1 LKILEHSLIQKLK
14 FISIFSIKYR
24 DRNGL
29 VKYWELISR
38 KTVPKCISGKQE
50 APDAVIIVPIHNV
63 EKKLCV
69 IREFRIPIGAYEW
82 GFPAGLVDS
91 GESIEVAVER
101 ELFEETGLR
110 LVRIIRQ
117 SPTIFSSAGVTDEA
131 VKIVYVEA
139 KGPLNTDNNQGSED
153 IECFLFDQENLKSL
167 LEQNEDYFGARSW
180 PILDNYARHGVD
192 IF

>member
-1 LKILEHSLIQKLK
+1 LNILEHSLIRKLK

-29 VKYWELISR
+29 IKKWELISR
-38 KTVPKCISGKQE
+38 KTVPKCISGKLE
-50 APDAVIIVPIHNV
+50 VPDAVIIVPIHISENR
-63 EKKLCV
+63 LCV
-69 IREFRIPIGAYEW
+69 IREFRVPIGTYEW
-82 GFPAGLVDS
+82 GFPAGLVDDN
-91 GESIEVAVER
+91 ESVQEAVER

-139 KGPLNTDNNQGSED
+139 EGQLNTDNNQGSED

-167 LEQNEDYFGARSW
+167 LEQNEVYFGARSW
-180 PILDNYARHGVD
+180 PILDNFCSNGFR
-192 IF
+192 

>member
-1 LKILEHSLIQKLK
+1 MKILEHSLIQKLK
-14 FISIFSIKYR
+14 FISVFSIKYS

-29 VKYWELISR
+29 IKNWELISR
-38 KTVPKCISGKQE
+38 KDVPKCISGRQQ
-50 APDAVIIVPIHNV
+50 APDAVIIVPIHKV

-82 GFPAGLVDS
+82 GFPAGLVDN
-91 GESIEVAVER
+91 GESMQEAVQR
-101 ELFEETGLR
+101 ELFEETGLG

-139 KGPLNTDNNQGSED
+139 EGQLSTVNNQGSED
-153 IECFLFDQENLKSL
+153 IECFLFDQENLRSL
-167 LEQNEDYFGARSW
+167 LDQNKDYFGARSW
-180 PILDNYARHGVD
+180 PILDNFARHGD
-192 IF
+192 GM

>member
-1 LKILEHSLIQKLK
+1 MKILEHSLIQKLK

-24 DRNGL
+24 DRNGQI
-29 VKYWELISR
+29 KNWELISR
-38 KTVPKCISGKQE
+38 KDVPKCISGNQQ

-63 EKKLCV
+63 DYKLCV

-82 GFPAGLVDS
+82 GFPAGLVDK
-91 GESIEVAVER
+91 GESMEKAVER
-101 ELFEETGLR
+101 ELFEETGLG

-139 KGPLNTDNNQGSED
+139 EGQLSTVNSQGSED
-153 IECFLFDQENLKSL
+153 IECFLFDQKKLKSL
-167 LEQNEDYFGARSW
+167 LEQNRDFFGARSW
-180 PILDNYARHGVD
+180 PILDNYARHGID
-192 IF
+192 M

>member
-1 LKILEHSLIQKLK
+1 MKILEYALIQKLK
-14 FISIFSIKYR
+14 FISIFSVKYR
-24 DRNGL
+24 DRNG
-29 VKYWELISR
+29 VIKNWELISR
-38 KTVPKCISGKQE
+38 KTVPKCISGKQQ

-82 GFPAGLVDS
+82 GFPAGLVDK
-91 GESIEVAVER
+91 GESMEAAVER
-101 ELFEETGLR
+101 ELFEETGLG

-139 KGPLNTDNNQGSED
+139 EGQLSTVNNQGSED
-153 IECFLFDQENLKSL
+153 IECFLFDQANLKTL
-167 LEQNEDYFGARSW
+167 LEQTKDFFGARSW
-180 PILDNYARHGVD
+180 PVLDNLAQHGID
-192 IF
+192 II